1 MLCLQEVSAGYPE
14 LPGNQDGGDQFEAL
28 AGRLADYAA
37 VSAAAVDVAA
47 AGGGR
52 RTFGNLL
59 LSRLPIG
66 PVWRHLLPYP
76 ADPGVKGM
84 QRVALEATLE
94 TPLGALR
101 VVTTH
106 LEYYSARQRSA
117 QVERLRELHREA
129 VGHARGRGRRRR
141 RRAVRRAGARR
152 PGGADQGDFNFRPGS
167 AEHARLLAAFR
178 RRHPPW
184 RDAWQ
189 LAHPGLPH
197 EPTVGL
203 RDKAQWPEQAGS
215 PAISC
220 SSARISRRGCAI
232 CGSTPTPTAPTTS
245 RCCCSW
251 TDDDNRL
258 GGSARR
264 RRQAMNPYDPH
275 RATASPTPSA
285 AVGADPLLPPADAEH
300 EPSPIDLAEQ
310 SVAGEEDPGA
320 AYGDEPLWPA
330 GAANGRD
337 TGAPDA
343 GAAPGAATP
352 VRR

>member
-1 MLCLQEVSAGYPE
+1 MKLITWNIQWGRGADGRVDLDRTVAQLRRLADDADVLCLQEVSAGYPE

-129 VGHARGRGRRRR
+129 VGHARAGGAPAAPGRSPR
-141 RRAVRRAGARR
+141 RRAAARR
-152 PGGADQGDFNFRPGS
+152 
-167 AEHARLLAAFR
+167 
-178 RRHPPW
+178 
-184 RDAWQ
+184 
-189 LAHPGLPH
+189 
-197 EPTVGL
+197 
-203 RDKAQWPEQAGS
+203 
-215 PAISC
+215 C
-220 SSARISRRGCAI
+220 
-232 CGSTPTPTAPTTS
+232 
-245 RCCCSW
+245 
-251 TDDDNRL
+251 
-258 GGSARR
+258 
-264 RRQAMNPYDPH
+264 
-275 RATASPTPSA
+275 
-285 AVGADPLLPPADAEH
+285 
-300 EPSPIDLAEQ
+300 
-310 SVAGEEDPGA
+310 
-320 AYGDEPLWPA
+320 
-330 GAANGRD
+330 
-337 TGAPDA
+337 
-343 GAAPGAATP
+343 
-352 VRR
+352 